1 MSSHVIHPPII
12 PPLLT
17 YTRRRS
23 PFLPFPLSAAF
34 SLLIPEIVLAF
45 SLARPYLSLVQYVLY
60 LVPTK
65 ETKKGDRCSC
75 RPRSGGDFVRGIPR
89 TVERGLSVGWLPYPI
104 PSIIPFPNPGRSAR
118 CAKPCRFSII
128 IIITINPT
136 LVVLP
141 FSSSYLL
148 LRRSLRRYQPPTYR
162 NELAQLFN
170 LSPLLQSG
178 PLSCVIKSS
187 APAFCQGSHLYF
199 RSRAGWRGPNCAA
212 YRRVRASWVVFES
225 GTFFWALAFELR
237 ALGSFRL
244 LCSPHSGLTL
254 RRYSHLANPTC
265 LIVPPQF
272 FPPSIFFFLLL
283 LFPSPPST
291 TQPIQARAYI
301 FPPLRGRE
309 P

>member
-1 MSSHVIHPPII
+1 
-12 PPLLT
+12 
-17 YTRRRS
+17 
-23 PFLPFPLSAAF
+23 
-34 SLLIPEIVLAF
+34 
-45 SLARPYLSLVQYVLY
+45 
-60 LVPTK
+60 
-65 ETKKGDRCSC
+65 
-75 RPRSGGDFVRGIPR
+75 
-89 TVERGLSVGWLPYPI
+89 
-104 PSIIPFPNPGRSAR
+104 
-118 CAKPCRFSII
+118 
-128 IIITINPT
+128 
-136 LVVLP
+136 VLP

-225 GTFFWALAFELR
+225 PTFFGLWLSSCALWVHLGFCARLKAVSPFAATRTSQTRR
-237 ALGSFRL
+237 ASSCHLNSFL
-244 LCSPHSGLTL
+244 LL
-254 RRYSHLANPTC
+254 
-265 LIVPPQF
+265 
-272 FPPSIFFFLLL
+272 LLL